1 LKRNIFFLASP
12 FTVDFIKN
20 LEDRFEVLVT
30 RRLDALCQELIAG
43 EDALSPA
50 NLVRV
55 RNAVKRRVSGEF

>member
-1 LKRNIFFLASP
+1 
-12 FTVDFIKN
+12 VDFIKN
-20 LEDRFEVLVT
+20 LENRFEVLVT